1 MNKPATSIHSKYI
14 FTTNMVCAYCS
25 GSGRKTRAFLDKSPL
40 RGRKFYLFFLLAF
53 WQSSDKSELIKK
65 KIILQVLENKPGHFL

>member
-25 GSGRKTRAFLDKSPL
+25 GSGRKTRAFLDKRAEVLSI
-40 RGRKFYLFFLLAF
+40 FFVSFLAI
-53 WQSSDKSELIKK
+53 E
-65 KIILQVLENKPGHFL
+65 